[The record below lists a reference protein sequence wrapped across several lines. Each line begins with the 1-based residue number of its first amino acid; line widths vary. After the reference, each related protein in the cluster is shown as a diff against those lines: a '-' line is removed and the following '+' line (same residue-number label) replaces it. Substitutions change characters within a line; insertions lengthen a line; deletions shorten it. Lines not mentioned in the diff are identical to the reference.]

1 VLGLDEERLP
11 SAQLQSP
18 TLSPARIGDPNPRAA
33 LLGALALVLRGARDG
48 VVICFNDRNE
58 LNGEEAKRS
67 VVLEEL
73 VERIGGVKSALIQR
87 GARHGFAIPKDRSVI
102 GETFD
107 PRYEGLGS
115 AIVNASAVGDV
126 NSSRDDASETTRT
139 LPTEVTIK
147 QLHGFLR
154 SSVAHFVE
162 RGLLGSAMP
171 RVELDDHQPRVGFD
185 GLLTFSLRREVI
197 DHFAG
202 IRRTLHA
209 SNAEEGYFE
218 ILERESVAAEI
229 PLLLKELRKD
239 KYLQKSADEYRQ
251 DLACF
256 EGLTPEEEEIYYRP
270 RTLKCGLVLRP
281 RSALPDERNR
291 WTVYHDYSSRQADH
305 PGAPAT
311 IRLYPNGMDVPR
323 DWRDTLSMLV
333 DLLVMKVQQP
343 AGDDRF
349 PSATEFFAKAG
360 ARSSNGQITYRF
372 TGSAEQAEQLL
383 DRLVALFLRGLDEP
397 IAIGR
402 YTTPMLIEGAD
413 TTEGLKKD
421 REEPLFPALFGTSIH
436 EFRAKAS
443 AREAHSLFIDIAS
456 LVEKSR
462 ETGSTR
468 KSGIR
473 FDGGA
478 RSTFLPMAN
487 FVTHSKVAEAPA
499 NLELEQQN
507 AEAPAAKRRKSDDT
521 SEARND

>member
-33 LLGALALVLRGARDG
+33 LLGALALVLRGAHDG

-73 VERIGGVKSALIQR
+73 LERIGGVKSPLIQR

-126 NSSRDDASETTRT
+126 EASQDDASATTRN

-154 SSVAHFVE
+154 NSAEHFVE
-162 RGLLGSAMP
+162 RGLLGSAIP

-185 GLLTFSLRREVI
+185 GLLTFDLRREVI
-197 DHFAG
+197 EHFAG
-202 IRRTLHA
+202 TPTTLRA

-218 ILERESVAAEI
+218 ILARESVAAEM

-239 KYLQKSADEYRQ
+239 KYLQKSADEYRK

-256 EGLTPEEEEIYYRP
+256 EGLSPEEEKIYYRP
-270 RTLKCGLVLRP
+270 RTLKCGIVVRP
-281 RSALPDERNR
+281 RLASPDERNP
-291 WTVYHDYSSRQADH
+291 WTVYLDYSSRQADP

-311 IRLYPNGMDVPR
+311 VRLYPNGMDAPR

-349 PSATEFFAKAG
+349 PTATEFFAKAG
-360 ARSSNGQITYRF
+360 SKSSNGQITYRF
-372 TGSAEQAEQLL
+372 TGSADQAEQLL
-383 DRLVALFLRGLDEP
+383 DRLVALFLKGLDEP

-402 YTTPMLIEGAD
+402 YTTPMLIEGGKISD
-413 TTEGLKKD
+413 GFKKD
-421 REEPLFPALFGTSIH
+421 REEPLFSALFGTSIH
-436 EFRAKAS
+436 EFRANPS
-443 AREAHSLFIDIAS
+443 AREAHTLFTEIAS

-462 ETGSTR
+462 ETGSKR

-478 RSTFLPMAN
+478 RSIFLPMAN
-487 FVTHSKVAEAPA
+487 FVTHSKVADAAVKLERDQKSSEAA
-499 NLELEQQN
+499 
-507 AEAPAAKRRKSDDT
+507 AAKKRKSDDT
-521 SEARND
+521 SEATND